1 MILHH
6 AISAVLRR
14 LLRFRKYFAVLRR
27 LLRFRKYFAFL
38 IVHQRGR
45 LLAKRFGDGVFLRF
59 RRFLR

>member
-14 LLRFRKYFAVLRR
+14 LLRFRKYFA
-27 LLRFRKYFAFL
+27 FL
-38 IVHQRGR
+38 FVRQRGR
-45 LLAKRFGDGVFLRF
+45 LFTKSFGDGVFLRF

>member
-14 LLRFRKYFAVLRR
+14 LLRFRKYFA
-27 LLRFRKYFAFL
+27 FL
-38 IVHQRGR
+38 IVRQRGR

>member
-6 AISAVLRR
+6 AIS
-14 LLRFRKYFAVLRR
+14 AVLRR

-45 LLAKRFGDGVFLRF
+45 LLAKCGFGDGVFLRF